1 MKTVLRRAGLGAL
14 PLLVFLLSGCGGQL
28 QTERPVPENRGLGG
42 ELAGEQISF
51 EDWGQ
56 VVASASRSVYKVQV
70 YDCQGRETGSGSGF
84 QVRGGVI
91 TNRHVVEGA
100 GSIELLSLSD
110 SAKKV
115 RSWKYLEVPDLA
127 FLTLEDGETALPALD
142 IYGQYSTPGDVIA
155 AIGHP
160 LGGELEIRTGRITAG
175 VLGKELTSDTAK
187 NPLTFSIII
196 LPGDSGGPL
205 VNSIGEVVG
214 VSTLIA
220 LQEDRGVGVPASE
233 LTDFVRGASNLTPY
247 LSC

>member
-1 MKTVLRRAGLGAL
+1 MVTVLRRAGLRAL
-14 PLLVFLLSGCGGQL
+14 PLLVLLLGGCGGQP
-28 QTERPVPENRGLGG
+28 QTERPVPENIGLGG

-51 EDWGQ
+51 EDWEE
-56 VVASASRSVYKVQV
+56 VIASASHSVFKVQI

-84 QVRGGVI
+84 QVPGGVI

-100 GSIELLSLSD
+100 GSIELLSPSD
-110 SAKKV
+110 PAKKV
-115 RSWKYLEVPDLA
+115 SSWRYLEAPDLA
-127 FLTLEDGETALPALD
+127 FLTLEDGESALPALD

-160 LGGELEIRTGRITAG
+160 LGGELEIRTGRITSG
-175 VLGKELTSDTAK
+175 VLDEKFTLDTAK

-205 VNSIGEVVG
+205 VNSMGEVIG

-233 LTDFVRGASNLTPY
+233 LTDFIRGASDLEPY